1 MDWLIQLFGEGKELT
16 ALQMSVRGLTIFLI
30 ALLLIRVSGRR
41 SFGLHTPLDNIVTIL
56 LGAILS
62 RAVVGASPF
71 LPIICCCIVI
81 VVIHRLLGML
91 ISRHEAIS
99 KILEGEKILLF
110 KDGQFIEKNM
120 KKAQVCKEN
129 IIQGIRE
136 SALTEDLEKIERVYM
151 ERNGV
156 LSIIEKQQTGEDA
169 H

>member
-1 MDWLIQLFGEGKELT
+1 MNWIIQLFGQGKDLT
-16 ALQMSVRGLTIFLI
+16 ALQMSIRGLTIFII
-30 ALLLIRVSGRR
+30 ALLLIRISGRR

-62 RAVVGASPF
+62 RTVVGASPF
-71 LPIICCCIVI
+71 LPVICCCFVIVI
-81 VVIHRLLGML
+81 THRLLGIL
-91 ISRHEAIS
+91 ISRHERIS
-99 KILEGEKILLF
+99 RILEGDKLLLF

-136 SALTEDLEKIERVYM
+136 SALTEDLDKIEKVYM

-156 LSIIEKQQTGEDA
+156 LSIIKKQ
-169 H
+169 